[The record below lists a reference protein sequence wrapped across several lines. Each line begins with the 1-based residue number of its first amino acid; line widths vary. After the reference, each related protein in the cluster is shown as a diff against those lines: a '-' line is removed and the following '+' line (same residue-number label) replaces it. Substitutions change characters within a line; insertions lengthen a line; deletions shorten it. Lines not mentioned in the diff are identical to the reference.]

1 MRKFGKKNIDS
12 HIVINHEVDDIRDK
26 YLDENF
32 VMFDKQT
39 NSKLLSQNY
48 TNDTIKSSQFNENFE
63 NLKSKNKQNE
73 EVNPDKNKKRKIFRL
88 SELEKNNLY
97 YTLNLKENAT
107 QDQIKSSYKL
117 LIRLNHPDKGGEPE
131 KFQQIQRAYTILKN
145 EYCRRIY
152 DKFSY
157 KSFGLIEHIL
167 NNEIVDIKKI
177 EGNCFYKCIYY
188 IEHFE

>member
-63 NLKSKNKQNE
+63 NLFEINKI
-73 EVNPDKNKKRKIFRL
+73 NKMLLRFVFRFHL
-88 SELEKNNLY
+88 DL
-97 YTLNLKENAT
+97 TLIGA
-107 QDQIKSSYKL
+107 S
-117 LIRLNHPDKGGEPE
+117 
-131 KFQQIQRAYTILKN
+131 
-145 EYCRRIY
+145 
-152 DKFSY
+152 
-157 KSFGLIEHIL
+157 
-167 NNEIVDIKKI
+167 
-177 EGNCFYKCIYY
+177 
-188 IEHFE
+188 